1 MSLHRPVPPGEKTY
15 RRISG
20 VGKLQTFQ
28 VVVKET
34 DLHVQAESDL
44 SPQCREALIQQ
55 RAYLDS
61 FIQTHPDF
69 LTALTPWREDSPA
82 PDLVAEMIDA
92 SRLTGVGPM
101 AAVAGAL
108 AERVG
113 RDLLA
118 FSDEVVVENGGD
130 VFLSVR
136 DPVTVGVDAG
146 RSPLSRRLGLQ
157 VAAWESPLAICTSS
171 GTIGHSL
178 SYGEADAVCVV
189 ARQGALA
196 DAAATALANRIARPD
211 DLKKALAFARTIE
224 GILGVLAICRD
235 QMGAWGDV
243 EIVPLGRGR

>member
-1 MSLHRPVPPGEKTY
+1 MSLHRPVPPRERTY
-15 RRISG
+15 RRIGG
-20 VGKLQTFQ
+20 VGQLQAFQ

-44 SPQCREALIQQ
+44 TPQCREALIQQ
-55 RAYLDS
+55 RAYLES
-61 FIQTHPDF
+61 FIQAHPGF
-69 LTALTPWREDSPA
+69 LTALTPWRADSPA
-82 PDLVAEMIDA
+82 PGLVGAMIDA

-113 RDLLA
+113 RSLLA

-136 DPVTVGVDAG
+136 EAVTVGVDAG
-146 RSPLSRRLGLQ
+146 RSPLSRRIGLR
-157 VAAWESPLAICTSS
+157 VAADAMPLAICTSS

-178 SYGEADAVCVV
+178 SYGAADAVCVV
-189 ARQGALA
+189 AHQGALA

-211 DLKKALAFARTIE
+211 DLKRALAFARTIE
-224 GILGVLAICRD
+224 GILGVLAICKD

-243 EIVPLGRGR
+243 EIVPLKHGR